1 MTIGGRGRCALS
13 LSLFHKTSHHVS
25 SSLHSLHAMTT
36 LSIGYSEAI
45 CFKMKHIDLKLLLCI
60 SFSHCCMYPLSVRFV
75 KYVSAAA
82 PGSRWDVSMEYE
94 IEIQDDDDDDDDEG
108 EEGENGEDEE

>member
-1 MTIGGRGRCALS
+1 MGWRIGGRGRCALS
-13 LSLFHKTSHHVS
+13 LSLLHKTSHHIS
-25 SSLHSLHAMTT
+25 SSLHSLHTMTT
-36 LSIGYSEAI
+36 LCIEYSEAI
-45 CFKMKHIDLKLLLCI
+45 CVKMQRIDLKLLLCI
-60 SFSHCCMYPLSVRFV
+60 SSHCCMYPLSVRFV

-94 IEIQDDDDDDDDEG
+94 IEIQDDDDEG